1 MNRIQRLMKLHRLYQ
16 AAGEHGSVQDG
27 GTGTGGSGTDEAAVA
42 AAAAAEAE
50 AAAAVAAAAEAAKGN
65 KTDLTDGDA
74 ALLKDVM
81 KLKEKSKNL
90 QTELAQAKAALEN
103 FNGIDPVKARALVA
117 AQEEAERKSAE
128 ARGEYDRLVQQ
139 MAARHTEDKTRL
151 ESLLQDERAS
161 KQTLSQQIA
170 ELTVGAAFSTSKTM
184 EGLNLTPAKARI
196 IYGSHFEFLDGKVVG
211 YDKPTG
217 TSERTLLVNSAGEA
231 LAFDEALDKLVDADP
246 DREHLRKSKAKQGA
260 GSTTTAK
267 GGRKAIEQVEA
278 ERKNQK
284 MTPAEKISAGLKALA
299 QGKQSA

>member
-1 MNRIQRLMKLHRLYQ
+1 MTRIQRLMKLHRLYEP
-16 AAGEHGSVQDG
+16 AGEHGSVQDG
-27 GTGTGGSGTDEAAVA
+27 GTGTGDSGADEAA

-50 AAAAVAAAAEAAKGN
+50 AAAAAAAAEAAAKGN

-103 FNGIDPVKARALVA
+103 FSGIDPVKARELVA
-117 AQEEAERKSAE
+117 AQEEAERKAAE
-128 ARGEYDRLVQQ
+128 ARGEYDRLIKQ
-139 MAARHTEDKTRL
+139 MGDRHIEDKARL
-151 ESLLQDERAS
+151 EAALQAERAGT
-161 KQTLSQQIA
+161 KTLSQQIA

-196 IYGSHFEFLDGKVVG
+196 IYGSHFEFVDGKVVG

-217 TSERTLLVNSAGEA
+217 ASERTLLVNSAGEA

-278 ERKNQK
+278 DRKSQK
-284 MTPAEKISAGLKALA
+284 MTPAQKISAGLKALA
-299 QGKQSA
+299 EGK